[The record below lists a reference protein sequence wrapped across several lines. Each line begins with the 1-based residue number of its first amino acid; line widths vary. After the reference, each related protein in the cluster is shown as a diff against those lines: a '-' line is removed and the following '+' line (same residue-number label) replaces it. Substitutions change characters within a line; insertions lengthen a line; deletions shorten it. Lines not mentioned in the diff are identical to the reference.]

1 MQAFSGNLVSEKEMC
16 LVELLSPCFPTLKS
30 LHKGVTSLNKLE
42 TINPCKFF
50 TYKGFVLWVPGGT
63 RTHDIQNHNLTL

>member
-50 TYKGFVLWVPGGT
+50 TYKGFLGGCPVGLEPT
-63 RTHDIQNHNLTL
+63 TFRTTI